1 MRTLLASAVAL
12 GAFTSVALAEPLVLA
27 DAQMDAFT
35 AGDVSVT
42 QSNGLTIDAT
52 QSNTSSVTTTE
63 GDTTVSQAN
72 TAGLTLNQSNSSDV
86 APPPAPAP

>member
-27 DAQMDAFT
+27 DVQMDAFT
-35 AGDVSVT
+35 AGQVSVD
-42 QSNGLTIDAT
+42 QSNSLTLNAT
-52 QSNTSSVTTTE
+52 QSNTSSVTSAEPASVT
-63 GDTTVSQAN
+63 QAN
-72 TAGLTLNQSNSSDV
+72 TADLTLDQSNDSTI